1 MKISLYKV
9 IDNATTF
16 VLIIYI
22 IALTAFENYAPTTW
36 ISSYSLYLFLL
47 VALTRVL
54 LKSRIILTFYSI
66 IMLIY
71 GALLA
76 LSLFWAEDF
85 NYGFTTLYWYMTCV
99 ILTFFVVNYVDSKAK
114 FYTIINAYII
124 AGVVLSLLLYNAYGL
139 EIFNAVANSKNGLR
153 LGGEI
158 GNSNAIGLSLAF
170 SVCFA
175 LYFLVDFKNS
185 FIKKVLYIG
194 SICLLGPVLFLS
206 GSKKA
211 LFVLLFGILYIF
223 ITQKTDKKVI
233 FSKLKGITI
242 SIVFL
247 FLVYWLLN
255 NVPAFWY
262 VGQRVN
268 EMLLTFQ
275 RQEVS
280 ATDLTRLNMV
290 KTSIEQFGNA
300 PLLGNGIA
308 HSKVV
313 FGTYSHN
320 NYVEILMNTGIV
332 GFITYY
338 SMYLIFIYK
347 AYRLSKNERELVIII
362 GFVLITFIII
372 EMGLVSYYARYYQIL
387 LAAISSILMKGRI
400 IKDDKKDKILL

>member
-1 MKISLYKV
+1 MKIGLYKI
-9 IDNATTF
+9 IDKATTF

-36 ISSYSLYLFLL
+36 IASYSLYLFLF
-47 VALTRVL
+47 VAFIWVL
-54 LKSRIILTFYSI
+54 LKGRIKLTYYSI

-76 LSLFWAEDF
+76 LSLFWAKDS

-99 ILTFFVVNYVDSKAK
+99 ILTFFVANYVDSKEK
-114 FYTIINAYII
+114 FYTIINTYII
-124 AGVVLSLLLYNAYGL
+124 AGVVLSLLLYNVYGL
-139 EIFNAVANSKNGLR
+139 DIFNAAANSKYGLR

-185 FIKKVLYIG
+185 LIKKVLYIA
-194 SICLLGPVLFLS
+194 SICIIGPVLFLS

-223 ITQKTDKKVI
+223 MTYKTDKTII
-233 FSKLKGITI
+233 FSKLKGISI

-255 NVPAFWY
+255 NVSAFWY
-262 VGQRVN
+262 IGQRVN

-275 RQEVS
+275 GQGVS
-280 ATDLTRLNMV
+280 TTDLSRINMIN
-290 KTSIEQFGNA
+290 TSIEQFGNA
-300 PLLGNGIA
+300 PFLGNGIA

-320 NYVEILMNTGIV
+320 NYVEILMNTGII
-332 GFITYY
+332 GFLIYY
-338 SMYLIFIYK
+338 SVYLISIYK
-347 AYRLSKNERELVIII
+347 AYRLSKNEEKLVIII
-362 GFVLITFIII
+362 GFILVTFIII
-372 EMGLVSYYARYYQIL
+372 EMGLVNYYSRYYQIL
-387 LAAISSILMKGRI
+387 LAAISAVLVKGRKMI
-400 IKDDKKDKILL
+400 ND

>member
-1 MKISLYKV
+1 MKIGLYKI
-9 IDNATTF
+9 IDDATTF

-22 IALTAFENYAPTTW
+22 IALIAFENYAPTTW
-36 ISSYSLYLFLL
+36 IATYSLYLFLL
-47 VALTRVL
+47 LALIRVI
-54 LKSRIILTFYSI
+54 LKGRIKYTYYSI

-76 LSLFWAEDF
+76 LSLLWAKDP

-99 ILTFFVVNYVDSKAK
+99 ILTFFVVNYVDSKEK
-114 FYTIINAYII
+114 FYTIINAYIV
-124 AGVVLSLLLYNAYGL
+124 AGVVLSLLLYNVYGL
-139 EIFNAVANSKNGLR
+139 DIFNAAANSKYGLR

-170 SVCFA
+170 SVCFS
-175 LYFLVDFKNS
+175 LYLLVDFKNS
-185 FIKKVLYIG
+185 IIKKVLYIV
-194 SICLLGPVLFLS
+194 SICIIGPVLFLS

-223 ITQKTDKKVI
+223 ITQKTDKKII

-255 NVPAFWY
+255 NVSAFWY

-268 EMLLTFQ
+268 EMLLTLQ
-275 RQEVS
+275 GQEVS
-280 ATDLTRLNMV
+280 TTDLTRINMV

-320 NYVEILMNTGIV
+320 NYFEILMNTGII

-338 SMYLIFIYK
+338 SIYIISIYR
-347 AYRLSKNERELVIII
+347 AYRLSKNQRELVIII
-362 GFVLITFIII
+362 GFFLITIMII

-387 LAAISSILMKGRI
+387 LAAISSVLMKGRI